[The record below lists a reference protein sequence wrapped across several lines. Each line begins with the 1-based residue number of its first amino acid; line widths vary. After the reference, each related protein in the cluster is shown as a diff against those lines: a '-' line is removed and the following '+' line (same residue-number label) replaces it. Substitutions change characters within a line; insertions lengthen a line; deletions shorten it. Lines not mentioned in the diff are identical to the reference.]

1 VSKLESLCVFCGSSL
16 GVRPEYAD
24 AARTLGRTLADAGI
38 RLIYGGGRT
47 GIMGALAESALAAGG
62 EVVGI
67 MPRGLWDREV
77 GHTGLT
83 SMHVVESMHE
93 RKALMSEMGGGF
105 LALPGGLGT
114 FEELFEVWT
123 WAQLGIHRKPCAVL
137 NAGGYFDGMLAF
149 LDHAVAERFVD
160 PQYRG
165 MLLVGDDIDAL
176 LARMT
181 AYRAPDVSRWLDK
194 SKI

>member
-24 AARTLGRTLADAGI
+24 AARTLGRTLAHAGI

-47 GIMGALAESALAAGG
+47 GIMGALADSALAAGG

-83 SMHVVESMHE
+83 SMHVVDSMHE

-114 FEELFEVWT
+114 LEELFEVWT

-176 LARMT
+176 LGRMT